1 MGNYLLSLL
10 EKKSNKESEQCELDG
25 GDRENLYKYDNDND
39 DDDDRQNYV
48 VKKMMLTAK
57 VIEDL

>member
-1 MGNYLLSLL
+1 
-10 EKKSNKESEQCELDG
+10 
-25 GDRENLYKYDNDND
+25 LYKYDNDNDD

-48 VKKMMLTAK
+48 VKKMMITAK

>member
-1 MGNYLLSLL
+1 
-10 EKKSNKESEQCELDG
+10 
-25 GDRENLYKYDNDND
+25 LYKYDNDNDDD

>member
-1 MGNYLLSLL
+1 L

-39 DDDDRQNYV
+39 DDDDDDDRQNYV
-48 VKKMMLTAK
+48 VKKMMLTTK